1 MRKATNCHLSL
12 LSSDNHEELLF
23 HGVENRVPLC
33 FQRCV
38 VLSVSQ
44 QSVVKLSGNK
54 KSTSELL
61 SHLPYCGDNDKED
74 VSSMGS
80 RAKIA
85 IPVINPQLEDKYSRS
100 TAY

>member
-1 MRKATNCHLSL
+1 MCGTVCIT
-12 LSSDNHEELLF
+12 
-23 HGVENRVPLC
+23 
-33 FQRCV
+33 
-38 VLSVSQ
+38 Q

-80 RAKIA
+80 RAMIA
-85 IPVINPQLEDKYSRS
+85 IPVINPQLEDKYSPS

>member
-1 MRKATNCHLSL
+1 MRKVTNCHLTL
-12 LSSDNHEELLF
+12 VSSDNYEELLL
-23 HGVENRVPLC
+23 HRIENRVPLS

-61 SHLPYCGDNDKED
+61 SHLPYCGDNDKEE
-74 VSSMGS
+74 VSSVGS
-80 RAKIA
+80 RAMIA
-85 IPVINPQLEDKYSRS
+85 IPVINPQLEDKYSPS

>member
-1 MRKATNCHLSL
+1 MRKVTNCHLTL
-12 LSSDNHEELLF
+12 LSSDNYEGLLF
-23 HGVENRVPLC
+23 HGVDNRVPLC

-44 QSVVKLSGNK
+44 QSVVKLSGIK
-54 KSTSELL
+54 KSTSGLL
-61 SHLPYCGDNDKED
+61 SHLPYCGGNDKED

-80 RAKIA
+80 RAMIA
-85 IPVINPQLEDKYSRS
+85 IPVINPQLEDKYSPS